1 MFDWWWAYLLLGAFV
16 GFFAGLLGIGGGA
29 TMVPV
34 LAFIFAA
41 KGFAPANVVHVA
53 LGTSI
58 TTIVFTSIASVRTHH
73 RHGAVNWNTV
83 LRVAPGI
90 LIGTFG
96 GALLAGVM
104 DLRVLSLIFTALIY
118 FLATQMLLKR
128 KEGPTRPVPGWAGY
142 SFAAGG
148 IGLISSLTATGGAA
162 LLVAFLTRR
171 GVRMHEAIGTAA
183 AVGWPLAVAGAS
195 GYILSGWNVAQLP
208 EHSFGYIYL
217 PALAGIVVASMV
229 FAPIG
234 ARLAHR
240 TQAKQLRKVFALM
253 LFALATGMLL
263 RFF

>member
-1 MFDWWWAYLLLGAFV
+1 MLDWWWAYLMLGAFV

-41 KGFAPANVVHVA
+41 KGFPPATVVHVA

-58 TTIVFTSIASVRTHH
+58 TTIVFTSIASVRAHQ
-73 RHGAVNWNTV
+73 RHGAVNWGIV
-83 LRVAPGI
+83 LKVAPGI
-90 LIGTFG
+90 LAGTFG
-96 GALLAGVM
+96 GALLAGIM
-104 DLRVLSLIFTALIY
+104 DLRLLSLIFTALIY
-118 FLATQMLLKR
+118 FLATQMLVGR
-128 KEGPTRPVPGWAGY
+128 KEGPVRAMPGWTGY

-162 LLVAFLTRR
+162 LLVAFLQRR
-171 GVRMHEAIGTAA
+171 GVRIHEAIGTAA
-183 AVGWPLAVAGAS
+183 AVGWPLAAAGAS

-208 EHSFGYIYL
+208 EHAFGYVYL
-217 PALAGIVVASMV
+217 PALTGIVLASIV

-240 TQAKQLRKVFALM
+240 TPAQRLRKVFALV
-253 LFALATGMLL
+253 LFLLATGMLL